1 MAATVPYQ
9 TDGDSGFIGM
19 NSRDNPLNLPAGV
32 VQYAQNLRMD
42 RGNAAVREG
51 AFDLTTA
58 SLLNANETILT
69 SCTFLDTSGVEYI
82 ILVCSTGLYS
92 YNTSTGNL
100 SSKYNFPSTTISS
113 TTYYRDIDAT
123 DPVDC
128 FQAEN
133 KVYIL
138 RGYSRSTA
146 VSVSSSS
153 PHAVDRTGN
162 LVTATFAAAHGYS
175 TGDEMIIYVPAHPNL
190 SGSYIVTVTGA
201 NTLTYTTTTS
211 GSVQHNLFTAIKA
224 KAPLVWDGTTASLV
238 PQATA
243 TQYPYLENS
252 DDVCMPPAD
261 FGLYFQG
268 RIVLCVG
275 RDEIAASNYYEPNVF
290 DLTLDQFKINLGA
303 NDYITGFTPFQED
316 KFLIFQRNSIYYA
329 YLPPPAIST
338 SIDRGI
344 PTDAFIQTLTNQF
357 GCSARRS
364 IQVAG
369 QQVFFL
375 SDRGIYQLSHTLD
388 LRLIGDQRPLSE
400 PIANIINRINANYA
414 SGSCG
419 VFYNNRYYLAV
430 PLDTANSNNAILVY
444 SLLNQAWE
452 SIDTYPVAVRPKNL
466 VQALN
471 GETKRLHAITSRHY
485 FLMESGELDRVND
498 GTGTPVLGLAKLGDN
513 AGDDSAVFALGA
525 DEIVIDGQMTS
536 RRMAFKTFD
545 EKRFSGLQ
553 TDFDLSAGDRVRLTA
568 IVTNPDQ
575 DAELIDFTS
584 ATDEDKTIRT
594 RIGRRGYALEIK
606 MESLAGRPILRSM
619 AADATV
625 SGRNLTS
632 SQ

>member
-190 SGSYIVTVTGA
+190 SG
-201 NTLTYTTTTS
+201 
-211 GSVQHNLFTAIKA
+211 
-224 KAPLVWDGTTASLV
+224 
-238 PQATA
+238 
-243 TQYPYLENS
+243 
-252 DDVCMPPAD
+252 
-261 FGLYFQG
+261 
-268 RIVLCVG
+268 
-275 RDEIAASNYYEPNVF
+275 AA
-290 DLTLDQFKINLGA
+290 
-303 NDYITGFTPFQED
+303 
-316 KFLIFQRNSIYYA
+316 
-329 YLPPPAIST
+329 
-338 SIDRGI
+338 
-344 PTDAFIQTLTNQF
+344 
-357 GCSARRS
+357 
-364 IQVAG
+364 
-369 QQVFFL
+369 
-375 SDRGIYQLSHTLD
+375 
-388 LRLIGDQRPLSE
+388 
-400 PIANIINRINANYA
+400 
-414 SGSCG
+414 
-419 VFYNNRYYLAV
+419 
-430 PLDTANSNNAILVY
+430 
-444 SLLNQAWE
+444 
-452 SIDTYPVAVRPKNL
+452 
-466 VQALN
+466 
-471 GETKRLHAITSRHY
+471 
-485 FLMESGELDRVND
+485 
-498 GTGTPVLGLAKLGDN
+498 
-513 AGDDSAVFALGA
+513 
-525 DEIVIDGQMTS
+525 
-536 RRMAFKTFD
+536 
-545 EKRFSGLQ
+545 
-553 TDFDLSAGDRVRLTA
+553 
-568 IVTNPDQ
+568 
-575 DAELIDFTS
+575 
-584 ATDEDKTIRT
+584 
-594 RIGRRGYALEIK
+594 
-606 MESLAGRPILRSM
+606 
-619 AADATV
+619 
-625 SGRNLTS
+625 
-632 SQ
+632 